1 MFCQKLPQNILSSV
15 RFFLRT
21 PLFLSDF
28 RTLWFLSDF
37 TSKPSRFCHILPQ
50 RPLVC
55 HIYLRTLQFLSHF
68 TSEPLSFCQIF
79 PQNVLGSVRFYFTA
93 SQFLSDITSESL
105 NFCQTLPQNILALS
119 DFTSTFQVLS
129 DFTSEFTS
137 FCQNLLQDPLV
148 PVTFYLTMLKFLS
161 DFCLRTPWFLS
172 DFTSDPSSF
181 CQILLTSL
189 QFLSDLTSESS
200 LCQILP
206 QISLVSLRFLS
217 HNPIVSFYN
226 IY

>member
-37 TSKPSRFCHILPQ
+37 TSEPSRFCHILPQ

-68 TSEPLSFCQIF
+68 TSEPLSICQIF
-79 PQNVLGSVRFYFTA
+79 PQYVLGSVRFYFTA
-93 SQFLSDITSESL
+93 SQFLSDITSEFL

-148 PVTFYLTMLKFLS
+148 PVTFYLPMLS
-161 DFCLRTPWFLS
+161 FCQIFASELHGSCQILH
-172 DFTSDPSSF
+172 PSSF
-181 CQILLTSL
+181 CKILITSF
-189 QFLSDLTSESS
+189 QFLSNLTSEPC

-206 QISLVSLRFLS
+206 QIPLVSFRFLS
-217 HNPIVSFYN
+217 HSPLVSFHN